1 MAEEEKV
8 QETQESAAVQ
18 QQESGATWPKEVR
31 DAWLKKTQEF
41 SERLGSLEQQ
51 LYAVNYLAQQLAEL
65 KQALAQ
71 NQSHGYSSPSAVQQS
86 SHDGEL
92 DFDPWDDNSRRS
104 FVRRLRE
111 HLVNELQKQL
121 LDRVY
126 QEIFDRVRAASVL
139 SSYVALSPYLLSKR
153 YPGIEFDVEKLL
165 EEASKRGTY
174 DLESVFKELYG
185 EELKKRE
192 IERLRQ
198 EWEQEQK
205 SKSAAGVTS
214 APSPVSNVI
223 QVPKEVPQTREGLI
237 EALRSIVPRR

>member
-1 MAEEEKV
+1 VAEEEKV
-8 QETQESAAVQ
+8 QEAQESAGQ
-18 QQESGATWPKEVR
+18 QQDSGATWPKEVR

-65 KQALAQ
+65 KQALSQ
-71 NQSHGYSSPSAVQQS
+71 NQSQSHLSPSSTQPS
-86 SHDGEL
+86 SYDGEL

-104 FVRRLRE
+104 FVKRLKE
-111 HLVNELQKQL
+111 SLVNEIQKQL

-126 QEIFDRVRAASVL
+126 QEVFDRVRAASVL

-153 YPGIEFDVEKLL
+153 YPGVEFDVEKLL

-174 DLESVFKELYG
+174 DLESVFKDLYG

-192 IERLRQ
+192 IERLRK

-214 APSPVSNVI
+214 APAPVSNVVNI
-223 QVPKEVPQTREGLI
+223 PKEVPQTREGLI